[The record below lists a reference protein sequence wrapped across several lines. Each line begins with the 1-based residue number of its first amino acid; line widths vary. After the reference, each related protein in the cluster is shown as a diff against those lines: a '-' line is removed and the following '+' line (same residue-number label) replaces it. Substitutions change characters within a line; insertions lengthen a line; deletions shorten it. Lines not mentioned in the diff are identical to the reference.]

1 MIRAHD
7 VLTGTGGR
15 LAGDVSRNELFRRVI
30 HDSRDVQPDDL
41 FVAIVGE
48 NQDGHRFVPDA
59 YDNGAAAVL
68 VSEEWYGRYNLGDL
82 PAIVVPDTLIAL
94 QELAAYWRSLYTP
107 HVVGITGSIGKSS
120 TKEVIAAIAGQ
131 RFRVTRSAKS
141 FNNEVGLP
149 LSVLEITPDTEVVVL
164 EMGGAYRFGEISE
177 LAEIARPTIGV
188 VTNVSHS
195 HLGRMGSLEAIA
207 ETKAELVDALPESG
221 VAVLNVDDE
230 RVRRMAERA
239 KCDVIFYGLDE
250 TADIRATD
258 LESHGLEGIS
268 FTLHHRMR
276 RDHVS
281 VPLLGRHS
289 VHMALVGFA
298 VGFQLGLAFEEIV
311 AGYQVPNIQLRLLLV
326 PAINGATILDDTYNA
341 NPASSL
347 AALNLLDE
355 LDARRKVAVFGDML
369 ELGDFEREGH
379 RMVGDRA
386 SQVVDALYVMGERA
400 RMIGE
405 QAHQARPSLPVEFLD
420 DKPGLFQALRD
431 GLRDGDLVLIKG
443 SRGIALETVV
453 ADLRDERDEE

>member
-15 LAGDVSRNELFRRVI
+15 LAGDLSRNELFRRVV

-41 FVAIVGE
+41 FVAIQGE

-68 VSEEWYGRYNLGDL
+68 VSEEWYGRYNLGEL

-94 QELAAYWRSLYTP
+94 QELAAYWRGLYTP

-120 TKEVIAAIAGQ
+120 TKEVVAAIAGQ

-207 ETKAELVDALPESG
+207 ETKAELIDALPESG
-221 VAVLNVDDE
+221 VAVLNIDDE
-230 RVRRMAERA
+230 RVRPMADRA
-239 KCDVIFYGLDE
+239 RCNVVFYGLDE
-250 TADIRATD
+250 AADIRATD
-258 LESHGLEGIS
+258 LESHGLEGIT

-276 RDHVS
+276 RDRVS

-289 VHMALVGFA
+289 VHMALAGFA
-298 VGFQLGLAFEEIV
+298 VGFQLGLAFEEIM
-311 AGYQVPNIQLRLLLV
+311 AGYQQPNVQLRLLLV
-326 PAINGATILDDTYNA
+326 PAINGATVLDDTYNA

-347 AALNLLDE
+347 AALNLLEE
-355 LDARRKVAVFGDML
+355 LDARRKVAVFGDMM
-369 ELGDFEREGH
+369 ELGSFEREGH
-379 RMVGDRA
+379 QMVGDRA
-386 SQVVDALYVMGERA
+386 SQVVDALYVMGQRA
-400 RMIGE
+400 RIIGE
-405 QAHQARPSLPVEFLD
+405 QAQQARPSLPVTFLD
-420 DKPGLFQALRD
+420 DKPGLLHALRD

-443 SRGIALETVV
+443 SRSLELETVV
-453 ADLRDERDEE
+453 ADLRDEE

>member
-15 LAGDVSRNELFRRVI
+15 LAGDLSRNELFRRVI

-41 FVAIVGE
+41 FVAIQGE

-94 QELAAYWRSLYTP
+94 QELAAYWRGLYTP
-107 HVVGITGSIGKSS
+107 HVIGITGSIGKSS
-120 TKEVIAAIAGQ
+120 TKEVVAAIAGQ

-207 ETKAELVDALPESG
+207 ETKAELIDALPESG
-221 VAVLNVDDE
+221 VAVLNIDDE
-230 RVRRMAERA
+230 RVRLMADRA
-239 KCDVIFYGLDE
+239 RCNVVFYGLDE
-250 TADIRATD
+250 AADIRATD

-289 VHMALVGFA
+289 VHMALAGFA
-298 VGFQLGLAFEEIV
+298 VGFQLGLAFEEIM
-311 AGYQVPNIQLRLLLV
+311 AGYQQPNVQLRLLLV
-326 PAINGATILDDTYNA
+326 PAINGATVLDDTYNA

-355 LDARRKVAVFGDML
+355 LDARRKVAVFGDMM

-400 RMIGE
+400 RIIGE
-405 QAHQARPSLPVEFLD
+405 QAQQARPSLPVTFLH
-420 DKPGLFQALRD
+420 DKPGLLQALRD

-443 SRGIALETVV
+443 SRSLTLETVV
-453 ADLRDERDEE
+453 ADLRNEREEE

>member
-15 LAGDVSRNELFRRVI
+15 LAGDLSRNELFRRVI

-41 FVAIVGE
+41 FVAIHGE

-94 QELAAYWRSLYTP
+94 QELAAYWRGLYTP
-107 HVVGITGSIGKSS
+107 HVIGITGSIGKSS
-120 TKEVIAAIAGQ
+120 TKEVVAAIAGQ

-207 ETKAELVDALPESG
+207 ETKAELIDALPESG
-221 VAVLNVDDE
+221 VAVLNIDDE
-230 RVRRMAERA
+230 RVRPMADRA
-239 KCDVIFYGLDE
+239 RCNVVFYGLDE
-250 TADIRATD
+250 AADIRATN
-258 LESHGLEGIS
+258 LESHGLDGIS

-289 VHMALVGFA
+289 VHMALAGFA
-298 VGFQLGLAFEEIV
+298 VGFQLGLAFEEIM
-311 AGYQVPNIQLRLLLV
+311 AGFQQPNVQLRLLLV
-326 PAINGATILDDTYNA
+326 PAINGATVLDDSYNA

-355 LDARRKVAVFGDML
+355 LDARRKVAVFGDMM
-369 ELGDFEREGH
+369 ELGSFEREGH
-379 RMVGDRA
+379 QMVGDRA

-400 RMIGE
+400 RTIGE
-405 QAHQARPSLPVEFLD
+405 QAQQSRPSLPVTFLN
-420 DKPGLFQALRD
+420 DKPGLLLALRD

-443 SRGIALETVV
+443 SRSLELETVV
-453 ADLRDERDEE
+453 ADLRDEE

>member
-15 LAGDVSRNELFRRVI
+15 LAGDLSRNELFRRVI

-41 FVAIVGE
+41 FVAIHGE

-94 QELAAYWRSLYTP
+94 QELAAYWRGLYTP

-120 TKEVIAAIAGQ
+120 TKEVVAAIAGQ

-207 ETKAELVDALPESG
+207 ETKAELVEALPESG
-221 VAVLNVDDE
+221 VAVLNIDDE
-230 RVRRMAERA
+230 RVRPMADRA
-239 KCDVIFYGLDE
+239 RCNVVFYGLDE
-250 TADIRATD
+250 AADIRATN
-258 LESHGLEGIS
+258 LESHGLDGIS

-289 VHMALVGFA
+289 VHMALAGFA
-298 VGFQLGLAFEEIV
+298 VGFQLGLAFEEIM
-311 AGYQVPNIQLRLLLV
+311 AGFQQPNVQLRLLLV
-326 PAINGATILDDTYNA
+326 PAINGATVLDDSYNA

-355 LDARRKVAVFGDML
+355 LDARRKVAVFGDMM
-369 ELGDFEREGH
+369 ELGSFEREGH
-379 RMVGDRA
+379 QMVGDRA

-400 RMIGE
+400 RTIGE
-405 QAHQARPSLPVEFLD
+405 QAQQSRPSLPVTFLN
-420 DKPGLFQALRD
+420 DKPGLLLALRD

-443 SRGIALETVV
+443 SRSLELETVV
-453 ADLRDERDEE
+453 ADLRDEE

>member
-15 LAGDVSRNELFRRVI
+15 LAGDLSRNELFRRVI

-41 FVAIVGE
+41 FVAIRGE

-68 VSEEWYGRYNLGDL
+68 VSEEWYGHYNLGEL
-82 PAIVVPDTLIAL
+82 PAIVVPDTLVAL
-94 QELAAYWRSLYTP
+94 QDLAAYWRGLYTP

-120 TKEVIAAIAGQ
+120 TKEIIAAIAGQ
-131 RFRVTRSAKS
+131 RFQVTRSAKS

-230 RVRRMAERA
+230 RVRTMAERA
-239 KCDVIFYGLDE
+239 RCNVVFYGLDE
-250 TADIRATD
+250 AADFRATD
-258 LESHGLEGIS
+258 LESHGLDGIS
-268 FTLHHRMR
+268 FTLHHRKR
-276 RDHVS
+276 CDRVS

-311 AGYQVPNIQLRLLLV
+311 AGYQQPNIQLRLLLV

-355 LDARRKVAVFGDML
+355 LDARRKVAVFGDMM

-400 RMIGE
+400 QIIGE
-405 QAHQARPSLPVEFLD
+405 QARQARPSLPVTFLN
-420 DKPGLFQALRD
+420 DKRGLLQALRD
-431 GLRDGDLVLIKG
+431 GLGDGDLVLIKG
-443 SRGIALETVV
+443 SRSLALETVV
-453 ADLRDERDEE
+453 ADLRDDRGEE

>member
-15 LAGDVSRNELFRRVI
+15 IAGELSRNELFRRVV

-41 FVAIVGE
+41 FVAIRGE

-59 YDNGAAAVL
+59 YENGATAVL

-94 QELAAYWRSLYTP
+94 QELSAYWRSLFTP

-207 ETKAELVDALPESG
+207 ETKAELVDALPEHG
-221 VAVLNVDDE
+221 VAVLNYDDE
-230 RVRRMAERA
+230 RVRKMAERA
-239 KCDVIFYGLDE
+239 TCSVVFYGLDDA
-250 TADIRATD
+250 ADIRATG

-268 FTLHHRMR
+268 FTLHHRGR

-298 VGFQLGLAFEEIV
+298 VGFQLGLAFEDIM
-311 AGYQVPNIQLRLLLV
+311 AGFQQPNIQLRLLLV
-326 PAINGATILDDTYNA
+326 PAINGATLLDDTYNA

-355 LDARRKVAVFGDML
+355 LDARRKVAVFGDMM
-369 ELGDFEREGH
+369 ELGDFEHEGH

-386 SQVVDALYVMGERA
+386 SQVVDELFVMGERA
-400 RMIGE
+400 RILGE
-405 QAHQARPSLPVEFLD
+405 QAQAARPSLPVTYLAN
-420 DKPGLFQALRD
+420 KSSLVAALRE

-443 SRGIALETVV
+443 SRSLALETVV
-453 ADLRDERDEE
+453 ADLRNERDEE